1 MSDEAPERERQPE
14 ESAAES
20 PAAHETIA
28 VQPASQQLETMRFG
42 RFQRSFLFM
51 VTAGEFVETLMLLGN
66 GVVLALVAQVLHF
79 SPVVSTWA
87 VPVSFFGGEF
97 FGSIISGLVAD
108 RVGRRAVFRYDLLV
122 FGIGMLVAGFMNSA
136 VLLAIFVFIGGL
148 GVGGEYPI
156 VDTYTAE
163 MFPGRVRGRR
173 MAAVYTLAV
182 LAAPVIAAIA
192 YGISHPSAGY
202 YSWRILFWI
211 MGAAGIVVWLIRLR
225 VPESPRWLESR
236 GRHAEAADTM
246 RAILVQDGMTD
257 AAAAL
262 AVPRQSGPPVAEALP
277 PSKSV
282 WSAVGEIFA
291 PDLRGRT
298 IMMLV
303 FQFFQSGIF
312 YGFTSLAPLF
322 LLRKGISL
330 VDTLA
335 FSMIIYAGFFV
346 GSVASLFTIDR
357 VERKWGLV
365 VTAILA
371 GAFGTAFAEVSNTAA
386 SVVLGFIVA
395 FILWQFS
402 NFLHTYQ
409 AEIFPTRVR
418 STAAGTVYSVSRL
431 STSLFV
437 YIITTWL
444 LPHGALAPY
453 SLIWVFILI
462 VVVDVAVFGP
472 KTSRRT
478 VETIAS

>member
-1 MSDEAPERERQPE
+1 MPGAAGAR
-14 ESAAES
+14 SASE
-20 PAAHETIA
+20 H
-28 VQPASQQLETMRFG
+28 LEVMPFG
-42 RFQRSFLFM
+42 RFHRSFLVM

-66 GVVLALVAQVLHF
+66 GVVLALVAKVLHF

-97 FGSIISGLVAD
+97 FGSIFSGLVAD
-108 RVGRRAVFRYDLLV
+108 RLGRKAVFLYDLLI
-122 FGIGMLVAGFMNSA
+122 FGVGMIVAGFMNSA
-136 VLLAIFVFIGGL
+136 VLIAIFVFIGGL
-148 GVGGEYPI
+148 GVGGEFPV

-163 MFPGRVRGRR
+163 MFPARVRGKR
-173 MAAVYTLAV
+173 MASVYTLAV

-192 YGISHPSAGY
+192 YGVSHPSAGY

-211 MGAAGIVVWLIRLR
+211 MGVAGLVVWVIRLR
-225 VPESPRWLESR
+225 VPESPRWLESQ
-236 GRHAEAADTM
+236 GRHAEAAETM
-246 RAILVQDGMTD
+246 RAILVQDG
-257 AAAAL
+257 AADTAGIVVPQQP
-262 AVPRQSGPPVAEALP
+262 VPRQPGPGGGETVP
-277 PSKSV
+277 PPKSLV
-282 WSAVGEIFA
+282 SSVREIFA

-298 IMMLV
+298 VMMLV

-312 YGFTSLAPLF
+312 YGFTSLAPTF
-322 LLRKGISL
+322 LLHKGISL
-330 VDTLA
+330 VDTLG

-346 GSVASLFTIDR
+346 GSIASLFTIDK

-365 VTAILA
+365 ATAILA
-371 GAFGTAFAEVSNTAA
+371 GAFGTAFAEVASTTAT
-386 SVVLGFIVA
+386 VVFGFIVA
-395 FILWQFS
+395 FMLWQFS

-444 LPHGALAPY
+444 LPHGLLAVY
-453 SLIWVFILI
+453 SLIWVFIVI

-472 KTSRRT
+472 PTSRRT